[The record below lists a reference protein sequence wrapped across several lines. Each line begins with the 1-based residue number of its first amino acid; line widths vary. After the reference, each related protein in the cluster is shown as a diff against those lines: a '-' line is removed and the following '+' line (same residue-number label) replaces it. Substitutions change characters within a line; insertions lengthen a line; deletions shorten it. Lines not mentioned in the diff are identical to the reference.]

1 MWPCLGAAATF
12 IGVKGMADGN
22 ITKIKLPDGSVY
34 DIKDENV
41 GIDSTY
47 DSSTHTVTLVV
58 GSLTDADSQSY

>member
-1 MWPCLGAAATF
+1 
-12 IGVKGMADGN
+12 MADGN
-22 ITKIKLPDGSVY
+22 ITKIQLPSGEIYNV
-34 DIKDENV
+34 KDENI